1 MHDANISLVFSTLLH
16 KTPTFILWSCA
27 GLILVTI
34 GMFVKLWMSSGKV
47 KLKIGLLTKTLGD
60 LHEDSAQERRNGLSL
75 DRLDLIRT
83 KCAGLTGNPSDW
95 WNRINEK
102 IEPYVSPEETEG
114 WFLTE
119 NPRSLLPYEVV
130 VGRSFPAA
138 FFEAYP
144 GLLTAFGLMLTF
156 SAILWALLDVNY
168 DKSNTIEPVSG
179 MPQLINGLSGKFL
192 SSICALLFSIFFT
205 VAERIFV
212 RGLKESYEQMLS
224 TISKTIPYLH
234 TSRILLDIHRFSA
247 KQTVSVHNISSEVV
261 DRLTNAFNDRVV
273 PGLASGMSSGVAEK
287 LQDEF
292 RPMMERMVGSL
303 DTLQSAIVRLES
315 EKKDSVTGE
324 FGRMI
329 DVLKDSIGNALSTMG
344 EQFREALSG
353 SAKDEFGNVQ
363 GTLEATRHV
372 LTEMNTQF
380 AQMQTALGVIIAK
393 AEETTTGQL
402 ESGRKQTEELNAL
415 MHGLMTKLQ
424 ETADQN
430 INSVQTQLTRVVS
443 DLTVNV
449 TKLSVDMMDASKDM
463 ARHSQESARSII
475 EKTDAWSEATAKR
488 LESLLAN
495 IENRSDDFKRASE
508 ALLEAKIFM
517 SNLLTQNANAL
528 KQMQD
533 ASLNVQTYS
542 KGLVGQSD
550 SLKAISGD
558 QAKVANQLLLTSGG
572 LKALYDQHQQQLGEY
587 RRTVA
592 EYKDVV
598 DKLHEPLARIMKAT
612 SDGLRDYN
620 QSVEKNFTKIVE
632 IADKLVPKAANLLSG
647 QIDDLGEK
655 LEELSD
661 VIAKTVERSNGRP
674 R

>member
-1 MHDANISLVFSTLLH
+1 MHDIVVPFTSIHTIAL
-16 KTPTFILWSCA
+16 ILWGCY
-27 GLILVTI
+27 GLILVTL
-34 GMFVKLWMSSGKV
+34 MMLVWLWLSRSKV
-47 KLKIGLLTKTLGD
+47 ESQIGLLARTMGTVE
-60 LHEDSAQERRNGLSL
+60 EDSAQERRNGLAL
-75 DRLDLIRT
+75 MRLDTIRQN
-83 KCAGLTGNPSDW
+83 CAVLKGNPAEW
-95 WNRINEK
+95 WNRLDEK
-102 IEPYVSPEETEG
+102 VEPYVSPEDTEG

-119 NPRSLLPYEVV
+119 NPRSVLPYEVV
-130 VGRSFPAA
+130 VGRNFSAA
-138 FFEAYP
+138 IFGAYP

-156 SAILWALLDVNY
+156 LAILLALMNVHFNKGDA
-168 DKSNTIEPVSG
+168 SEPVSG
-179 MPQLINGLSGKFL
+179 MEQLINGLSGKFL
-192 SSICALLFSIFFT
+192 SSIFALVLSIVFT
-205 VAERIFV
+205 ITERLSV
-212 RGLKESYEQMLS
+212 RRIKESYEHMLS
-224 TISKTIPYLH
+224 TISKTIPFLH

-247 KQTVSVHNISSEVV
+247 KQTVSVSNISSEVV

-287 LQDEF
+287 LQNEF
-292 RPMMERMVGSL
+292 RPTMDRMVGSL
-303 DTLQSAIVRLES
+303 DALQSAIVRLES

-329 DVLKDSIGNALSTMG
+329 DVLKESIGNALSSMG

-372 LTEMNTQF
+372 LTEMNSQF

-402 ESGRKQTEELNAL
+402 ESGRKQAEDLNAL

-443 DLTVNV
+443 DLTDNV

-463 ARHSQESARSII
+463 ARHSQESASSII
-475 EKTDAWSEATAKR
+475 LKTDAWSEATAKR

-495 IENRSDDFKRASE
+495 IENRSEDFKRASD
-508 ALLEAKIFM
+508 ALLEAKTFM

-542 KGLVGQSD
+542 TGLAGQSD
-550 SLKAISGD
+550 SLKAISAD

-572 LKALYDQHQQQLGEY
+572 LKALFDQHQQQLAEY

-620 QSVEKNFTKIVE
+620 QSVEKNFNKIVE

-647 QIDDLGEK
+647 QIDDLGDK